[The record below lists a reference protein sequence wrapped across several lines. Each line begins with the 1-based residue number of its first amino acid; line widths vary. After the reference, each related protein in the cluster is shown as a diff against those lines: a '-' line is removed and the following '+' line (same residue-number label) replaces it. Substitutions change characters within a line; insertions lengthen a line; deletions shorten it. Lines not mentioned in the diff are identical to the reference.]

1 MKALVVISERSVT
14 CRSIRSQVGAEWK
27 KIPPEQLINLR
38 FHCFEGMGTG
48 ELQGLQGNIVKL
60 AGVNDKTRA
69 RSEKLTVLPGFRKDL
84 LCSAPDYLLIV
95 PAARFFNTTLLVDDK
110 TLTIG

>member
-1 MKALVVISERSVT
+1 MKALVVISERSVI
-14 CRSIRSQVGAEWK
+14 CLSFRSQVGAKWR
-27 KIPPEQLINLR
+27 KISPEQLTILR
-38 FHCFEGMGTG
+38 FHCFEGIGTG